1 MAKENLYDLD
11 PLMIEGNLED
21 WVMDKCE
28 DWRDHFESN
37 YEQKF
42 DEYYRLWRG
51 IWDPAD
57 KMRDSERSRIISP
70 ALQQAVESNVAE
82 LEEAT
87 FGRGKWFDISD
98 DMNDP
103 NRQDV
108 QYLRNKLTEDFEK
121 TKVRKAVA
129 ECLINA
135 AVFGTGMGE
144 IIIEEEKEMKPATQP
159 IMDGQLQAVG
169 VSIEDRVVVRLK
181 PIMPQNFLIDPIA
194 TSVDDAMGVAIDEFV
209 SLHHVQMLQEQG
221 VYRETLV
228 GTAAPD
234 TNLEPDQDLS
244 IYTDDKVRL
253 TKYYGL
259 VPRDLLEQEVD
270 DVEGDSM
277 YVEAVVV
284 IANGGTLLKAEA
296 NPYMMQDR
304 PVVAFPWDVVPSRFW
319 GRGVCEKGYNSQK
332 ALDTEIRARI
342 DALALTIHPMLAIDA
357 TRLPRGAKPEIRPG
371 KMILTNGDPRE
382 VLQPFNF
389 GQVGQV
395 TFAQAAALQQ
405 MVQQATGAVDSAG
418 IAGQVNGEATA
429 AGISM
434 SLGAIIKRHKR
445 TLINFQQSF
454 LLPFV
459 KKAAYRYM
467 QFDPDNYPV
476 ADYKFNASSTLG
488 IIAREYEVTQLVQLL
503 QTMKQDSPLYP
514 VLIQSIIDNMNLSN
528 REELI
533 ASLQQASQP
542 NPQAQQMAQA
552 AQQAQLQFQQSQTA
566 ALTAQAQES
575 QARAQK
581 YAVEAQLA
589 PQELEIEKI
598 EAITRNLREGDQ
610 DDKEF
615 ERRLKVAQT
624 LLKEKEVASRAN
636 DSKRVPTTSQPDQ
649 RSVQRPV
656 QPAGNFGGEGQG
668 FGGPNSMS
676 NVKKD
681 SRLERAGV
689 SGYNKPKRTPNHPK
703 EVSRSGCQGRRQS

>member
-1 MAKENLYDLD
+1 MAEENLYELD
-11 PLMIEGNLED
+11 PMMVEESIEE
-21 WVMDKCE
+21 WVMTKCE
-28 DWRDHFESN
+28 DWRHHFESN
-37 YEQKF
+37 YEAKF

-57 KMRDSERSRIISP
+57 TERKSERSRIISP

-103 NRQDV
+103 ERQDI
-108 QYLRNKLTEDFEK
+108 QYLRNKLSEDFEK
-121 TKVRKAVA
+121 TKIRKAVA

-135 AVFGTGMGE
+135 AVFGVGIGE
-144 IIIEEEKEMKPATQP
+144 IVIEEEKEMKPATQP

-169 VSIEDRVVVRLK
+169 VNIEDRVVVKLK
-181 PIMPQNFLIDPIA
+181 PIMPQNFLIDPVA
-194 TSVDDAMGVAIDEFV
+194 TSIEEAMGVAVDEYV
-209 SLHHVQMLQEQG
+209 SSHQVTLLQEQG
-221 VYRETLV
+221 VYRDVYV
-228 GTAAPD
+228 GTAVPD
-234 TNLEPDQDLS
+234 TDLEPDQNL
-244 IYTDDKVRL
+244 TVFQDDKVRL

-259 VPRDLLEQEVD
+259 VPRKALEEAIED
-270 DVEGDSM
+270 EVEGDSQ
-277 YVEAVVV
+277 YVEAIVV
-284 IANGGTLLKAEA
+284 IANGGVLLKAEA

-304 PVVAFPWDVVPSRFW
+304 PVVAFPWDVVPGRFW

-357 TRLPRGAKPEIRPG
+357 TRLPRGSKPEVRPG

-459 KKAAYRYM
+459 TKAAHRYM
-467 QFDPDNYPV
+467 QFDPENYPV
-476 ADYKFNASSTLG
+476 KDYKFNASSTLG
-488 IIAREYEVTQLVQLL
+488 IIAREYEVTQMVQLL
-503 QTMKQDSPLYP
+503 QTMQQDSPLYP

-533 ASLQQASQP
+533 AALQKASQP
-542 NPQAQQMAQA
+542 DPQAQQMAMAQ
-552 AQQAQLQFQQSQTA
+552 QQAQMEFQQSQTA
-566 ALTAQAQES
+566 ALAAQAQES

-581 YAVEAQLA
+581 YAIEAQLA

-598 EAITRNLREGDQ
+598 DAITRNLREGSE

-615 ERRLKVAQT
+615 ERRLKVAET
-624 LLKEKEVASRAN
+624 LLKEKEVDA
-636 DSKRVPTTSQPDQ
+636 RVNSQRNGNVGQSNNQQP
-649 RSVQRPV
+649 QRP
-656 QPAGNFGGEGQG
+656 AGQGQQVRNPLNNFGG
-668 FGGPNSMS
+668 
-676 NVKKD
+676 
-681 SRLERAGV
+681 
-689 SGYNKPKRTPNHPK
+689 
-703 EVSRSGCQGRRQS
+703 QGR